1 VDITM
6 KEYYEIRK
14 KYLAEGLAF
23 LGYRYFKEGFGKDT
37 IYKFKNTKEFNIALN
52 ELMKLKDKV
61 GKYLE

>member
-1 VDITM
+1 M

-37 IYKFKNTKEFNIALN
+37 IYKFKNTENFRQALTGLMELKE
-52 ELMKLKDKV
+52 KH
-61 GKYLE
+61 GQYLE

>member
-1 VDITM
+1 M

-37 IYKFKNTKEFNIALN
+37 IYKFKNTKEFNTALN

>member
-1 VDITM
+1 M

>member
-1 VDITM
+1 M

-37 IYKFKNTKEFNIALN
+37 IYKFKNTKEFNMALN
-52 ELMKLKDKV
+52 ELMKLKDRV